1 MLRNLLICGL
11 IAGLCGGLLA
21 TGFARVVGESQ
32 VDKAIAYES
41 AKAKAA
47 GEHEETPLVSR
58 TMQKSLGLLTAAVVY
73 GLSLGGLFGIAFAV
87 AYGRVGRASPARTAI
102 LMAAF
107 AFIAIYLVPFV
118 KYPANPPSV
127 GDPGTITRR
136 TALYL
141 IMILISLLAAVTA
154 VRLRK
159 ILAERL
165 TSSTAA
171 LLAIASYL
179 LIVVVAGWALP
190 SVQEVPRTFP
200 AVTLFR
206 FREASVGMQLVLWT
220 TIGLVFAGTAQRVMA
235 GQTILPRRR
244 SRSAAVAASD

>member
-11 IAGLCGGLLA
+11 IAGVCGGLLA
-21 TGFARVVGESQ
+21 TGFARVAGETP
-32 VDKAIAYES
+32 VDKAIAFETAH
-41 AKAKAA
+41 AKAK

-73 GLSLGGLFGIAFAV
+73 GLSLGGLFGLAFAA

-102 LMAAF
+102 VMAAF
-107 AFIAIYLVPFV
+107 AFVAIYLVPFV

-127 GDPGTITRR
+127 GDPNTIGKR

-159 ILAERL
+159 LMTERW
-165 TSSTAA
+165 SGSTAT
-171 LLAIASYL
+171 LLAIATYL
-179 LIVVVAGWALP
+179 VIVVVAGWALP
-190 SVQEVPRTFP
+190 SIQDVPKTFP

-206 FREASVGMQLVLWT
+206 FREASVGMQLVLWA
-220 TIGLVFAGTAQRVMA
+220 TIGLVFAGTAQRVMT

-244 SRSAAVAASD
+244 TSSAPMAASD